1 MMSLMSDRDVSTHTP
16 LEELVETVA
25 IGMMSLMNDRTF
37 SRHTPGGA
45 CLDSCHWHDELDE

>member
-1 MMSLMSDRDVSTHTP
+1 MSLMSDRDVSTHTP

-45 CLDSCHWHDELDE
+45 CLDICHWHDELDE